1 MVANLPQSAVARP
14 EREHSHQFLAEI
26 LHQWRAALKFYNTRS
41 ARDKLL
47 KRDAKTCL
55 ADRVVEFNYAH
66 RRGDGAQVWRLGR
79 CLSGF
84 KVGPKRRR
92 YDAVSGG
99 HPGAGEWVSFMGR
112 KGEDG
117 GCSGWEVDWDTR
129 QQSELSTQLE
139 PVRTLAEAKQLAK
152 SDLQRVCRLLR
163 IHKLRKA
170 VPAWG
175 VPGEVW
181 RQLVSPNEYY
191 VRRRHGLGFDGT
203 LDTSVVGK
211 CLLALFVSIR
221 LYDVAPL
228 QWHLS
233 QTFQID
239 KHNNKP
245 ACEGLRTINTFEP
258 LGKAFIKTLWDRG
271 QRQNDREWASGYIAH
286 KSRVTPIM
294 QRRIIRHK
302 LRQAGESHCDSFYDA
317 ANAFPSVARSV
328 CDDVIDN
335 TCRLADRRLLKQRN
349 NEAILLIHASD
360 RKVFI
365 QSGSGSL
372 QGDSHA
378 GAQFLEQYH
387 PAVDT
392 WLTSLAEHEGAE
404 FYIQDPVNQQFV
416 DASVSTYADD
426 VARTSL
432 CQSATE
438 LSVKLKTANSLL
450 SAALRPIGIAQ
461 NVGKQVHV
469 PCFVRQGADTYTRAV
484 FCEDLLPGNTC
495 RMAKYLGVLHHAIGN
510 DSPEILQ
517 RIRSADIGWFSMGK
531 FWFRQGSQGLFR
543 TALVLV
549 FKGLVYS
556 PLLSGLEALCIN
568 KSHLAQLDKYV
579 IKRGRQLM
587 HGAACEKT
595 SADDGI
601 KYKAVSNVEVWRFLQ
616 SVPTHIEL
624 RVRRLKFWQN
634 VAMHRELHTQCC
646 WHAYSV
652 ISIGNKHLHW
662 TWRESPLDKQIR
674 GCSSLHRTLTNWLFW
689 ILLHT
694 WCRCCVGAYCYCSQS
709 FEKTFYVLMF
719 RSFRRG
725 FWDERSPRRDGWNH
739 PVILLILFYYLMM
752 MLLYLYVTGNARTDQ
767 FATNSFRRTD
777 NYDCTWYT
785 PKMVSTVL
793 LGWFKILLPCR
804 MYARGAETVMLR
816 AKAPRNT

>member
-1 MVANLPQSAVARP
+1 M
-14 EREHSHQFLAEI
+14 
-26 LHQWRAALKFYNTRS
+26 
-41 ARDKLL
+41 KL
-47 KRDAKTCL
+47 
-55 ADRVVEFNYAH
+55 
-66 RRGDGAQVWRLGR
+66 
-79 CLSGF
+79 
-84 KVGPKRRR
+84 
-92 YDAVSGG
+92 
-99 HPGAGEWVSFMGR
+99 
-112 KGEDG
+112 
-117 GCSGWEVDWDTR
+117 
-129 QQSELSTQLE
+129 
-139 PVRTLAEAKQLAK
+139 
-152 SDLQRVCRLLR
+152 
-163 IHKLRKA
+163 
-170 VPAWG
+170 
-175 VPGEVW
+175 W

-203 LDTSVVGK
+203 LDTSIVGK

-271 QRQNDREWASGYIAH
+271 QRPKRQRVGFGDILLTSLASHLLCNAELSSTDCGKLVSLIAIR
-286 KSRVTPIM
+286 STTRLMLFRVWLALCATMSLTTHVDLQI
-294 QRRIIRHK
+294 
-302 LRQAGESHCDSFYDA
+302 
-317 ANAFPSVARSV
+317 
-328 CDDVIDN
+328 DDF
-335 TCRLADRRLLKQRN
+335 LKQRN

-404 FYIQDPVNQQFV
+404 FYVQDPVNQQFV

-438 LSVKLKTANSLL
+438 LSVKLNTANSLL

-531 FWFRQGSQGLFR
+531 FWFRQGLFR

-634 VAMHRELHTQCC
+634 VAMHRELHTVLLACLFGDFDWEQ
-646 WHAYSV
+646 
-652 ISIGNKHLHW
+652 
-662 TWRESPLDKQIR
+662 T
-674 GCSSLHRTLTNWLFW
+674 SSLDMEGKPTRQANPCL
-689 ILLHT
+689 
-694 WCRCCVGAYCYCSQS
+694 Q
-709 FEKTFYVLMF
+709 
-719 RSFRRG
+719 
-725 FWDERSPRRDGWNH
+725 
-739 PVILLILFYYLMM
+739 
-752 MLLYLYVTGNARTDQ
+752 Q
-767 FATNSFRRTD
+767 FAKDIDELAVLDSAA
-777 NYDCTWYT
+777 Y
-785 PKMVSTVL
+785 MVSLLRGRVL
-793 LGWFKILLPCR
+793 LLFTEFREDFLRIDVSEL
-804 MYARGAETVMLR
+804 RGEVSGTRDPPAGMGGTTR
-816 AKAPRNT
+816 